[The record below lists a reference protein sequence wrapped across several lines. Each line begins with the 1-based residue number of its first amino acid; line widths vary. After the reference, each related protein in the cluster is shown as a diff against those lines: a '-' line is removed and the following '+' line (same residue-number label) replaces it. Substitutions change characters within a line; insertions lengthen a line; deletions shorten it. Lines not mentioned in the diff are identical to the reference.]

1 MTPRLMLLPLAF
13 ALVATV
19 TFASGESDQ
28 SAAAAAKEMV
38 LDPSTGEMVEA
49 PRYGG
54 TLTYARPGAAEHCD
68 VWSISGFATF
78 FIGPVVEKLVIGD
91 WAIGRSE
98 HNWRSYNVPFS
109 VMRGQLAESW
119 ETPDDT
125 TIIVKVRPGV
135 YWHDKPPMNGRELT
149 ASDIEFNYHRLLGLG
164 SGFSEPTPFS
174 WTLPAVTSV
183 TATDKSTVVFKLTRP
198 DLFGVRKAFDTWDTW
213 IYPPEVIQQHGDIK
227 DCRNL
232 VGTARIAALRSGQ
245 LDMLATFGDSQMRS
259 LDQVESLRRTDPD
272 IRMWEIAFRSD
283 NAFSFVNQQNPPF
296 DDIRVRRAM
305 QMALD
310 PETIANTYFKGMA
323 DPTPQGMIHSDN
335 VGTGTPFDEWP
346 EEVKQYYRYDPER
359 AKQLLAEAG
368 YPDGFKT
375 RLDYGN
381 RFDANY
387 AELVIGYWGEIGV
400 DVELSVKPGPEM
412 VAIQRGHTTDGM
424 MHFSSA
430 ATYADAGTLKAVFT
444 SRSTS
449 NFGNIN
455 DPYFD
460 ALIERAEAATTLEE
474 RNRLTKEAN
483 LYAIAQHWEAVG
495 PTSPQFNVAQSWVK
509 GYNGE
514 ISLGMQGQFLTLT
527 ARVWIDQDL
536 KREMGF

>member
-54 TLTYARPGAAEHCD
+54 TLSYARPGAAEHCD

-259 LDQVESLRRTDPD
+259 LD
-272 IRMWEIAFRSD
+272 
-283 NAFSFVNQQNPPF
+283 
-296 DDIRVRRAM
+296 DIRVRRAM

-310 PETIANTYFKGMA
+310 LETIANTYFKGMA

-509 GYNGE
+509 GYNGSTAARRAALAQPVDSPPVPPRTPSSVPRGIASRLKSGPKRSSNTTGMTRTGP
-514 ISLGMQGQFLTLT
+514 ISSDFLTS
-527 ARVWIDQDL
+527 AGIR
-536 KREMGF
+536 